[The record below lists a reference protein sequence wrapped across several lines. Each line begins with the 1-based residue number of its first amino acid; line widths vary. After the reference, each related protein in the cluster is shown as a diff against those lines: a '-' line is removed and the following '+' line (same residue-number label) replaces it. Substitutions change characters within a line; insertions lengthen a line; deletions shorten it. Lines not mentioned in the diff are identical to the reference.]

1 MKEYFIGVG
10 VFLEA
15 IVLVYVLWI
24 AFVPMLVGQ
33 KIVERKVLENSPQY
47 VITQRSA
54 ILQLYPQYLQA
65 KDDGVKI
72 AIKNQLCGIAI
83 NIPKDEWPT
92 EILNLCN

>member
-1 MKEYFIGVG
+1 MKNFWIGAGIFIGIIAVTYL
-10 VFLEA
+10 FF
-15 IVLVYVLWI
+15 I
-24 AFVPMLVGQ
+24 AFIPMMVGQ

-54 ILQLYPQYLQA
+54 IFELYPQYLQA

-72 AIKNQLCGIAI
+72 AIKNQMCGIAI

-92 EILNLCN
+92 EILNICI